1 MFSILYRYPFRCSLS
16 LIDILFD
23 VLYSQRYLLSM
34 FFAPNRFL
42 HLNRYLIGCSLP
54 PRDILFDVLYP
65 LKISYSM
72 IYTLNRYL
80 IRCSSVPKRY
90 YIRLSK
96 SSRDILF
103 DFLYSQ
109 VIFLYPQWMF
119 KSVFYTSVCVL
130 YPKQISL
137 SVIDIY
143 TYIIPQTVIY
153 PLQAS

>member
-1 MFSILYRYPFRCSLS
+1 
-16 LIDILFD
+16 
-23 VLYSQRYLLSM
+23 M
-34 FFAPNRFL
+34 FFTLKDIFCR
-42 HLNRYLIGCSLP
+42 CSLP
-54 PRDILFDVLYP
+54 PTDFFTSIDILLDVFLPSKDILFDVLYP

-80 IRCSSVPKRY
+80 IRCSSVLKRY
-90 YIRLSK
+90 YIRWSK

-130 YPKQISL
+130 YPKQIYL
-137 SVIDIY
+137 YIHYPTDCDIPV
-143 TYIIPQTVIY
+143 TGILIVFFI
-153 PLQAS
+153 LKNL

>member
-42 HLNRYLIGCSLP
+42 HLNRYLIGC
-54 PRDILFDVLYP
+54 FFYP
-65 LKISYSM
+65 QKISYSM

-80 IRCSSVPKRY
+80 IRCSSVLKRY
-90 YIRLSK
+90 YIRWSK

>member
-16 LIDILFD
+16 LIDIL
-23 VLYSQRYLLSM
+23 M
-34 FFAPNRFL
+34 FFTLKGIFCR
-42 HLNRYLIGCSLP
+42 CSLP
-54 PRDILFDVLYP
+54 PTDFFTSIDILLDVFYP

-80 IRCSSVPKRY
+80 IRCSSVLKRY
-90 YIRLSK
+90 YIRWSK

>member
-16 LIDILFD
+16 LIDILFN

-34 FFAPNRFL
+34 LFAPNRFL
-42 HLNRYLIGCSLP
+42 HLNRYLIGC
-54 PRDILFDVLYP
+54 FF
-65 LKISYSM
+65 
-72 IYTLNRYL
+72 TLNRYL
-80 IRCSSVPKRY
+80 IRCSSVLKRY
-90 YIRLSK
+90 YIRWSK

-109 VIFLYPQWMF
+109 VIFLYPQWMS
-119 KSVFYTSVCVL
+119 KSVFYTSVFVL

-137 SVIDIY
+137 SVIDNY

>member
-1 MFSILYRYPFRCSLS
+1 MFSI
-16 LIDILFD
+16 
-23 VLYSQRYLLSM
+23 
-34 FFAPNRFL
+34 
-42 HLNRYLIGCSLP
+42 LNRYLIWCSLLSKVSFVDVLLP
-54 PRDILFDVLYP
+54 PTDFFTSIDIWLDVFLPSKDILFDVLYP

-80 IRCSSVPKRY
+80 IRCSSVLKRY
-90 YIRLSK
+90 YIRWSK

-153 PLQAS
+153 PL

>member
-16 LIDILFD
+16 LIDIL
-23 VLYSQRYLLSM
+23 M
-34 FFAPNRFL
+34 FFTLKGIFCR
-42 HLNRYLIGCSLP
+42 CSLP
-54 PRDILFDVLYP
+54 PTDFFTSIDILFDVLYP

-80 IRCSSVPKRY
+80 IRCSSVLKRY
-90 YIRLSK
+90 YIRWSK